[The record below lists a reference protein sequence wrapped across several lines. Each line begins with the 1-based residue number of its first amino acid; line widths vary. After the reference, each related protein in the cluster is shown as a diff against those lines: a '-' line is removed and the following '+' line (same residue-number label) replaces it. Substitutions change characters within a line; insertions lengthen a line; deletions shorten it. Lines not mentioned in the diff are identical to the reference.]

1 MSDIEKIHGITP
13 DLTKENVDKLL
24 ALFPEVAT
32 EITNP
37 QTGAT
42 ERAVDFDALK
52 ERLGDVA
59 EGNRERYQFTWP
71 GKREAKRL
79 AREPIAKTLRPV
91 KERSKNWDT
100 TKNLYIEG
108 DNLDALKILREN
120 YAGKVKLIYIDPPY
134 NTDGDLIY
142 MDSYKQTEEE
152 DRVVSGA
159 YNDAG
164 SQLVQNKESN
174 GRFHSAWCEMIYPR
188 LLLARDFLTA
198 DGAIFISIDENE
210 ADSLKKIADEIFG
223 HDNFIAQIVWAG
235 GRKNDSKYI
244 SLSHEYILC
253 YAKSVQYLKENKII
267 WRERKNGLKEIY
279 DKYNSLSAKYGDKYD
294 RIEKEMKSWYKKLDD
309 SDPAKRQ
316 SHYSSADKNG
326 LYYADNI
333 SWPGGGGPRYEVL
346 HPITKKPVTV
356 PSRGWLFS
364 TPERMKE
371 VIAEG
376 LVEFGQ
382 DETKVPC
389 FKRYLS
395 KTEFEVPYSVI
406 YKDGRA
412 ASKRLKDLLGEKVF
426 DNPKDEEIIA
436 RILSWVGTEKD
447 SIIMDFFSGSGT
459 TAHATFLQNMIDGG
473 NRRFILVQIQEDLDD
488 SLKRVTKKS
497 AQAVIKNAIN
507 LCDQIHCDHSI
518 CTIAEE
524 RIRRAGEKIKSEIE
538 TENAQLTL
546 DGTPKKMPDIGFRVL
561 RVDDSNY
568 EDRRKN
574 VGSYSQ
580 ADLDFDVDIRKSD
593 RSDLDLLFEALPKFQ
608 LPYDVRVNTS
618 SGGEFDGHTV
628 YSVDDGRLLACFEA
642 DIPESLIRAMAAFSP
657 RPSYALVSERSLPD
671 SAART
676 NFVEIFEQSADSKTG
691 STKPYII

>member
-1 MSDIEKIHGITP
+1 MSSIESCGPVTALTLGLPSTTAVTHPRGRLSKERFYTNTSVGKRLRQHFIEDIDSITMLAVIREQETGIPAGPLTNEINVIGLEQSTGHPPLEVMEHIARTRDELTHHKSRILFVCVNGSMARLAVFRNANVAEGLMEGSVHMGKPVECESTRIHLGGTDLDAVWESLCAETILSSPDPTRVDRRIGVPHAHNETYQGNRPAGTTPRQAIQIGQRNRLWDELQTKRHELEQEQQGETLMSDIEKIHGITP

-134 NTDGDLIY
+134 NTVGRLIY

-223 HDNFIAQIVWAG
+223 HDNFIAQIV
-235 GRKNDSKYI
+235 GREQEKRF
-244 SLSHEYILC
+244 
-253 YAKSVQYLKENKII
+253 KI
-267 WRERKNGLKEIY
+267 
-279 DKYNSLSAKYGDKYD
+279 
-294 RIEKEMKSWYKKLDD
+294 
-309 SDPAKRQ
+309 
-316 SHYSSADKNG
+316 H
-326 LYYADNI
+326 
-333 SWPGGGGPRYEVL
+333 
-346 HPITKKPVTV
+346 
-356 PSRGWLFS
+356 FS
-364 TPERMKE
+364 
-371 VIAEG
+371 
-376 LVEFGQ
+376 
-382 DETKVPC
+382 
-389 FKRYLS
+389 
-395 KTEFEVPYSVI
+395 
-406 YKDGRA
+406 
-412 ASKRLKDLLGEKVF
+412 
-426 DNPKDEEIIA
+426 
-436 RILSWVGTEKD
+436 
-447 SIIMDFFSGSGT
+447 
-459 TAHATFLQNMIDGG
+459 
-473 NRRFILVQIQEDLDD
+473 
-488 SLKRVTKKS
+488 
-497 AQAVIKNAIN
+497 
-507 LCDQIHCDHSI
+507 
-518 CTIAEE
+518 
-524 RIRRAGEKIKSEIE
+524 
-538 TENAQLTL
+538 
-546 DGTPKKMPDIGFRVL
+546 
-561 RVDDSNY
+561 
-568 EDRRKN
+568 
-574 VGSYSQ
+574 
-580 ADLDFDVDIRKSD
+580 
-593 RSDLDLLFEALPKFQ
+593 
-608 LPYDVRVNTS
+608 
-618 SGGEFDGHTV
+618 
-628 YSVDDGRLLACFEA
+628 
-642 DIPESLIRAMAAFSP
+642 IP
-657 RPSYALVSERSLPD
+657 
-671 SAART
+671 
-676 NFVEIFEQSADSKTG
+676 
-691 STKPYII
+691 